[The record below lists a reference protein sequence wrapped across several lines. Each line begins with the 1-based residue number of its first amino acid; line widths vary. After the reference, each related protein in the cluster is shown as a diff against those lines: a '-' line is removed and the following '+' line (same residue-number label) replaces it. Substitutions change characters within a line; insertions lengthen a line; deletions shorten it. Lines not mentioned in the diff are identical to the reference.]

1 VIINVCFEVFF
12 MKMKKLTY
20 AIAGISLTSFA
31 AGSAMA
37 GPSAKFAAVYSNS
50 PSLTSAVIITDAT
63 VDTVVDMTTTG
74 HTLATIKVPQ
84 QKELLVGLSAEI
96 GLMTDTSI
104 KGKNGGSAR
113 AIADAEAYVTIFAV
127 PTGEYAYNLTPS
139 IKAVPGTVILS
150 KRVQELSA
158 TLAGVIQT
166 CTDTG
171 DGTIDVLTECT
182 VTDEE
187 IGLMQDTTAAHHFN
201 FVLPDM
207 NSGEYDIVAV
217 FTTGANAEVDICTTL
232 ADCAV
237 YDADDAVGTVS
248 GSAEATVVIN
258 KTMMTIQQVRAVKGS
273 IGDGTDTVV
282 INVDTQVCTVNDV
295 VVDCPTEGP
304 LTP

>member
-1 VIINVCFEVFF
+1 

-20 AIAGISLTSFA
+20 AIAGISLTSFV

-63 VDTVVDMTTTG
+63 VDTVVDMRTTG

-113 AIADAEAYVTIFAV
+113 AIAGAEAYVTIFAV
-127 PTGEYAYNLTPS
+127 PTGDYDPAVTPS

-150 KRVQELSA
+150 KRVQELDA
-158 TLAGVIQT
+158 TLGGVIQS
-166 CTDTG
+166 CTDGDINFDGVADTDP
-171 DGTIDVLTECT
+171 DGTIDVAAECI

-207 NSGEYDIVAV
+207 TSGEYDIVAV
-217 FTTGANAEVDICTTL
+217 FTTGANAEVDICTSA
-232 ADCAV
+232 ADCAL
-237 YDADDAVGTVS
+237 YDADGTVS
-248 GSAEATVVIN
+248 GSAAATAVVN
-258 KTMMTIQQVRAVKGS
+258 KSMMTIQEVRAVKGS

-282 INVDTQVCTVNDV
+282 IDVDTQECTLNGSPVT
-295 VVDCPTEGP
+295 CP
-304 LTP
+304 

>member
-1 VIINVCFEVFF
+1 MN
-12 MKMKKLTY
+12 MKKLAY

-37 GPSAKFAAVYSNS
+37 GASAKFAAVYSNS

-63 VDTVVDMTTTG
+63 VDTVVDVTTTG

-104 KGKNGGSAR
+104 KGKNGGTAK
-113 AIADAEAYVTIFAV
+113 AIAGAEAYVTIFAV
-127 PTGEYAYNLTPS
+127 PTGDYDPNVTPS

-158 TLAGVIQT
+158 TLGGVIQS
-166 CTDTG
+166 CTDG
-171 DGTIDVLTECT
+171 DTNFNGILEGEEVANGTIDVATECI

-217 FTTGANAEVDICTTL
+217 FTTGANAEVDICTSL
-232 ADCAV
+232 GECAL
-237 YDADDAVGTVS
+237 YDEQGTVS
-248 GSAEATVVIN
+248 GSAEAIAVIN
-258 KTMMTIQQVRAVKGS
+258 KTMMTIQEVRAVKGS
-273 IGDGTDTVV
+273 IGNVV
-282 INVDTQVCTVNDV
+282 IDVDSQTCTVDGAPV
-295 VVDCPTEGP
+295 ACP
-304 LTP
+304 